1 MKYSFFLKE
10 KKIDNL
16 FFLSI
21 SYFIGIKYTRIA
33 LKFVQ
38 SGKPIQSHA
47 REPLMHYMKG

>member
-21 SYFIGIKYTRIA
+21 SYFIGIKYIYIYIYIYFNMQ
-33 LKFVQ
+33 LD
-38 SGKPIQSHA
+38 G
-47 REPLMHYMKG
+47 